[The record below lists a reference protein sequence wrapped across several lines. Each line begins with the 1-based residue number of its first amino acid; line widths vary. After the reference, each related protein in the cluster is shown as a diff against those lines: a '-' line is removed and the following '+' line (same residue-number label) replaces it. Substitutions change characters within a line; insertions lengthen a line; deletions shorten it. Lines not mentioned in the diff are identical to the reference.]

1 MSQVYDKLHSKNYK
15 STSPQ
20 RVLGDVQVRDDRPDW
35 CPALPRVY
43 HKITRGAPASA
54 GQRAAVMR
62 VCAGVLD
69 GVCGT
74 VGLWLG
80 GDVTT
85 MTSVYVVSDVVSGG
99 LQAEPMRVHGF
110 CCCCMANR
118 LADRLQNIRSSGNP
132 HMRCS
137 LHPANTPCRV
147 PAST

>member
-1 MSQVYDKLHSKNYK
+1 MLQVHDKLHSKNHK

-20 RVLGDVQVRDDRPDW
+20 RVLGDVQVRGDDRPDR
-35 CPALPRVY
+35 CPTLPRVY
-43 HKITRGAPASA
+43 HKVTRGAPASA

-85 MTSVYVVSDVVSGG
+85 VTSVCVVSGG
-99 LQAEPMRVHGF
+99 MQAGAEEGGF
-110 CCCCMANR
+110 CCCCMAGAQPFGR
-118 LADRLQNIRSSGNP
+118 P
-132 HMRCS
+132 
-137 LHPANTPCRV
+137 PAEP
-147 PAST
+147 